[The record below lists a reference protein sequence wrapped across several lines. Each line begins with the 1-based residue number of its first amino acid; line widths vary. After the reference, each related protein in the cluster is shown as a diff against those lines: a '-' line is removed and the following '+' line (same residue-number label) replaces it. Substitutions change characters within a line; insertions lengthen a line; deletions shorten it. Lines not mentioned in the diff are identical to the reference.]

1 MQWKGNKIAVVAVLL
16 LLMLDYISGVIILAA
31 SDIICNLWNYNS
43 QVFPV
48 ELNSLSLSCHPIS
61 TFHKHLVTQLTPQ
74 FQVCQLCFIR
84 PISTLCVFLWLKLL
98 KRLPVTYYWSLA
110 MNKKWC

>member
-1 MQWKGNKIAVVAVLL
+1 MDFILKVSSKDEGFMQWKGNKIAVVAVLL

-48 ELNSLSLSCHPIS
+48 ELNSLSLS
-61 TFHKHLVTQLTPQ
+61 LATPSPP
-74 FQVCQLCFIR
+74 FIN
-84 PISTLCVFLWLKLL
+84 I
-98 KRLPVTYYWSLA
+98 
-110 MNKKWC
+110 